1 MKLSDFL
8 SEAERQLVQSA
19 IKDAELKTSGEIRVH
34 IESTCN
40 SNVIER
46 AVAVFKEINM
56 HLTKERNGVL
66 IYLSVKD
73 QKLAIIGDK
82 GINDVVPEGFWDE
95 IKDAMVANFKIKQF
109 QKGLVD
115 GIQKIG
121 EKLIEYFPC
130 KEDDK
135 NELSNDISFGK

>member
-8 SEAERQLVQSA
+8 SEAERQTVQSA
-19 IKDAELKTSGEIRVH
+19 IKEAELKTSGELRVH
-34 IESTCN
+34 IESTCT

-46 AVAVFKEINM
+46 AATVFKEINM

-66 IYLSVKD
+66 IYLSIKD

-82 GINDVVPEGFWDE
+82 GINDVVPNGFWDE
-95 IKDAMVANFKIKQF
+95 IKNSMIADFKNKQF
-109 QKGLVD
+109 QKGLVE
-115 GIQKIG
+115 GIHKIG
-121 EKLIEYFPC
+121 EKLIQDFPF

-135 NELSNDISFGK
+135 NELSNDISFGN

>member
-8 SEAERQLVQSA
+8 SEAERQKVQAA

-34 IESTCN
+34 IESTCTT
-40 SNVIER
+40 NVLDR
-46 AVAVFKEINM
+46 AIAVFKEINM

-82 GINDVVPEGFWDE
+82 GINDVVPQGFWDE
-95 IKDAMVANFKIKQF
+95 IKDAMVADFKNRQF
-109 QKGLVD
+109 QKGLEE
-115 GIQKIG
+115 GIHKIG
-121 EKLIEYFPC
+121 EKLIEYFPFND
-130 KEDDK
+130 DDK
-135 NELSNDISFGK
+135 NELSNDISFGN